1 MGEREGGQN
10 GQQKDCSWVHGYR
23 FRRDRL
29 LQTLG
34 KNKFGGHK
42 YLKGDSGS
50 RNKWVELLLFTSRQN
65 GSSGCWFSCHSR
77 ARTAKS
83 VSLSA
88 SMITFLR
95 PASHFLPIWC
105 INNVYRV
112 KMWDLNQESENYFPA
127 PLHSNNDVTDI
138 SFSKT
143 HPAWNKMWSWL
154 MCAFGPLKPR
164 LWWLS

>member
-1 MGEREGGQN
+1 MWERERGDKMANKKIARGFMDIDLGGIIYYKHSVKTKMGDIN
-10 GQQKDCSWVHGYR
+10 IWKEILARGINESNCYC
-23 FRRDRL
+23 L
-29 LQTLG
+29 LPG
-34 KNKFGGHK
+34 KMGAQ
-42 YLKGDSGS
+42 
-50 RNKWVELLLFTSRQN
+50 E
-65 GSSGCWFSCHSR
+65 GCWFSCHSR

-143 HPAWNKMWSWL
+143 HPA
-154 MCAFGPLKPR
+154 
-164 LWWLS
+164 